1 MEKLVPLIN
10 LITLEFENWFVRVL
24 VVVPVNSGAYLA
36 AYVWEIV
43 KDSMYMLLLN
53 SVSMTCYCRN
63 INKIAS
69 FVIYD
74 VVVSD

>member
-10 LITLEFENWFVRVL
+10 LITLEFENWFVRML

-36 AYVWEIV
+36 AYVWKII
-43 KDSMYMLLLN
+43 KNSMYMFLLN
-53 SVSMTCYCRN
+53 SISMTSYCRN

-69 FVIYD
+69 SVIYD
-74 VVVSD
+74 VVVGN